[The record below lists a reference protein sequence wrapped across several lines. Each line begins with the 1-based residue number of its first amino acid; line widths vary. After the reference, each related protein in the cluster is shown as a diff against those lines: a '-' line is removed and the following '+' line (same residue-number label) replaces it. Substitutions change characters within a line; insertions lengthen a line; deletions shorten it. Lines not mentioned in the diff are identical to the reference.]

1 MEEQANRGQ
10 SWAVTRT
17 TLAPMTPRQ
26 QLRAGRTTRRLVQLA
41 VGLTLYGVSMG
52 MMLRSGLGLD
62 PWDVF
67 HYGIAQHLPVSFG
80 TVTIIVGAAVLLLWI
95 PLRQWPGLGTVAN
108 VIVIGL
114 ATDATLALLEAP
126 DPMLARVALLLG
138 GIVLN
143 GLAGALYIGSQFGPG
158 PRDGLM
164 TGLVRRTGRS
174 FRLVR
179 TSIEVTVLAVGWLMG
194 GVVGLGTILYAVL
207 IGPVVQVFLPILTV
221 PLDPPL
227 VTGTAGEQ
235 GPAAASGTEA
245 SGVDGQHEGQ
255 DTRGAGSAQRGS
267 SDGEGPARAGDVVD
281 EQDGAVQPAQG

>member
-1 MEEQANRGQ
+1 MQANLGTM
-10 SWAVTRT
+10 TRT
-17 TLAPMTPRQ
+17 SLASLTPRQ

-52 MMLRSGLGLD
+52 MMVRSGLGLD

-80 TVTIIVGAAVLLLWI
+80 TVTIIVGVAVLLLWI

-108 VIVIGL
+108 VVVIGL
-114 ATDATLALLEAP
+114 ATDATLALLDAP
-126 DPMLARVALLLG
+126 GAMAVRVVLLVG

-179 TSIEVTVLAVGWLMG
+179 TSIEVTVLVVGWLLG
-194 GVVGLGTILYAVL
+194 GVVGLGTVLYAVL
-207 IGPVVQVFLPILTV
+207 IGPVVQVFLPIFTV
-221 PLDPPL
+221 PLDVRGL
-227 VTGTAGEQ
+227 GDRDRDRDRDR
-235 GPAAASGTEA
+235 ASA
-245 SGVDGQHEGQ
+245 SGVEGQ
-255 DTRGAGSAQRGS
+255 DEGEHPAGPGAAQRGGG
-267 SDGEGPARAGDVVD
+267 DGERPARAGDVVD
-281 EQDGAVQPAQG
+281 QQDGAVEAAQA

>member
-1 MEEQANRGQ
+1 MKAN
-10 SWAVTRT
+10 
-17 TLAPMTPRQ
+17 LAPMTRTALASLTPRQ

-41 VGLTLYGVSMG
+41 VGLALYGVSMG
-52 MMLRSGLGLD
+52 MMVRSELGLD

-80 TVTIIVGAAVLLLWI
+80 TVTIIVGVAVLLLWI

-114 ATDATLALLEAP
+114 ATDATLALLDAP
-126 DPMLARVALLLG
+126 DLLAARVALLVG

-179 TSIEVTVLAVGWLMG
+179 TSIEVTVLVVGWLLG
-194 GVVGLGTILYAVL
+194 GVVGLGTVLYAVL
-207 IGPVVQVFLPILTV
+207 IGPVVQLFLPIFTV
-221 PLDPPL
+221 PLEAP
-227 VTGTAGEQ
+227 
-235 GPAAASGTEA
+235 GPGADHP
-245 SGVDGQHEGQ
+245 GVEPSRIQGQHEGEHP
-255 DTRGAGSAQRGS
+255 TGARTPQGGGGDGQR
-267 SDGEGPARAGDVVD
+267 PPRAGDVVD
-281 EQDGAVQPAQG
+281 QQDGAVEAAQA

>member
-1 MEEQANRGQ
+1 MKANLGT
-10 SWAVTRT
+10 VTRT
-17 TLAPMTPRQ
+17 NLAVMTPRQ
-26 QLRAGRTTRRLVQLA
+26 QLRAGRTVRRLVQLA
-41 VGLTLYGVSMG
+41 AGLTFYGVSMG
-52 MMLRSGLGLD
+52 MMVRSGLGLD

-114 ATDATLALLEAP
+114 ATDATLTLLDAP
-126 DPMLARVALLLG
+126 GGMPARVALLLG

-179 TSIEVTVLAVGWLMG
+179 TSIEITVLVVGWLMG

-207 IGPVVQVFLPILTV
+207 IGPVVQVFLPIFTV
-221 PLDPPL
+221 PVDLPLDPPL
-227 VTGTAGEQ
+227 VADPTGGAT
-235 GPAAASGTEA
+235 PAAAADRTA

-255 DTRGAGSAQRGS
+255 DARGAGPTQGCSG
-267 SDGEGPARAGDVVD
+267 DGEGPARVGDVVD
-281 EQDGAVQPAQG
+281 EQDGAVQRA